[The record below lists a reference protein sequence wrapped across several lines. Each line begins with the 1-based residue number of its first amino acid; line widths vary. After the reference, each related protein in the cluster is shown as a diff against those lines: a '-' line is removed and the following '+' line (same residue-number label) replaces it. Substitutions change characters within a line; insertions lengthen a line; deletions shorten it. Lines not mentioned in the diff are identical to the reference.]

1 MYGITDHLFCNYH
14 MKELFQI
21 FFRPDDLTLPES
33 KSSFRL
39 TVRKFHYMN
48 RFELCHQFIHLLF
61 SVTGRL
67 SDHKISKMKKRTSV
81 TDCKSIT
88 GFYQRT
94 HTFRQ
99 IAFRSRDRLIGKRT
113 KTYRDCSRCHRK
125 FCREIGTIH
134 SYNRNPPIL
143 IFFYFQKCFSLFF
156 SKLFKYLW

>member
-1 MYGITDHLFCNYH
+1 
-14 MKELFQI
+14 MKEFFQI
-21 FFRPDDLTLPES
+21 FFCTNNLTFPES
-33 KSSFRL
+33 KSSFGL

-48 RFELCHQFIHLLF
+48 WLEFRHQLVHLLF

-99 IAFRSRDRLIGKRT
+99 IPFRRRNRLIRKRT
-113 KTYRDCSRCHRK
+113 KSYRNCSHRHRK
-125 FCREIGTIH
+125 FCRKIGAIH
-134 SYNRNPPIL
+134 PHNRNSLIL